1 MRGNRSLSSSLLMA
15 GSVTIVL
22 PLLILILVMQAR
34 IWEILKSNV
43 EVEMQREIQTAD
55 QMLSMM
61 MDRYDSVLSD
71 FCTDEE
77 LVVLVQQIN
86 NKRDVLDANSNQLR
100 RQLKSLCNRNDEVEG
115 VTLVTAGGQR
125 YFYDRVSASSMDSV
139 WAGHL
144 DEADLDGGVHFHG
157 GINLDEGEDGSGHL
171 LQIARRIVDYR
182 DIHRDMGTV
191 ILSFD
196 QEVLWD
202 TISSKEASKLY
213 ICEGDQI
220 IAAENREEIGKSISE
235 IPTSGISVL
244 SIDNTV
250 TGWKLY
256 DYYSMKEFSRVVS
269 KQTSLMIFLTLGF
282 LSEGGI
288 VVYLLF
294 KPIFLQVKQI
304 EAAMIEVEKGDF
316 SVRVPANGK
325 LPREVVTIVG
335 GFNKMVEKTGD
346 LIEKLKTSA
355 EEQRNAELS
364 AMEAQIDP
372 HFLYNTLDTINWKAI
387 DRDEYEISGM
397 VCALAD
403 ILRYS
408 IRNPGGLVSIGQEL
422 YWLSQYTMLQKE
434 RIEQPLEVQT
444 DVPEELKGCQIHKM
458 LLQPFVENAIKHG
471 GYQKE
476 GVCRLTVRIRRIE
489 DQIYIMIRDNGKGI
503 PKEMLQILNDP
514 TKRLEGHV
522 GIYNVRKRLELYY
535 GEDAACY
542 FESRPDLG
550 TTVHLFVKAIRG
562 EEKTDENC
570 SSRR

>member
-1 MRGNRSLSSSLLMA
+1 MA
-15 GSVTIVL
+15 ESVTLIL
-22 PLLILILVMQAR
+22 PLLILIFLMQTR
-34 IWEILKSNV
+34 VWGLLKSNV
-43 EVEMQREIQTAD
+43 EMEMQREIGTAN

-61 MDRYDSVLSD
+61 MDQYDSVLSD

-100 RQLKSLCNRNDEVEG
+100 RRLKILCNRNEEVEG
-115 VTLVTAGGQR
+115 VTLITAGGQR
-125 YFYDRVSASSMDSV
+125 FFYDRVSASSMDST
-139 WAGHL
+139 WAGKIEEPES
-144 DEADLDGGVHFHG
+144 DAEAETGVHFHG
-157 GINLDEGEDGSGHL
+157 GVSLEDVESGSGHL
-171 LQIARRIVDYR
+171 LQMARRIVDYR
-182 DIHRDMGTV
+182 DIHREMGTV
-191 ILSFD
+191 IVSFD
-196 QEVLWD
+196 QEVLWN
-202 TISSKEASKLY
+202 TISSKEESRLY
-213 ICEGDQI
+213 VCEGDKI
-220 IAAENREEIGKSISE
+220 IAAENPNEIGMNISE
-235 IPTSGISVL
+235 VSKSDISVL
-244 SIDNTV
+244 SMDNEM

-256 DYYSMKEFSRVVS
+256 DYYSMKEFSRVLS
-269 KQTSLMIFLTLGF
+269 KHTTQMMLVTLIVLVEGSITFYLIFR
-282 LSEGGI
+282 
-288 VVYLLF
+288 
-294 KPIFLQVKQI
+294 PIFRQIKQI
-304 EAAMIEVEKGDF
+304 EEAMIDVEKGDF
-316 SVRVPANGK
+316 SVRVQGNPK
-325 LPREVVTIVG
+325 LPKEVVAIVG
-335 GFNKMVEKTGD
+335 GFNKMVEKTQM
-346 LIEKLKTSA
+346 LIEKVKTSA

-387 DRDEYEISGM
+387 ERDEYEISGM

-422 YWLSQYTMLQKE
+422 YWLSQYMMLQKE

-444 DVPEELKGCQIHKM
+444 DVPEELKGCQIHKL

-476 GVCRLTVRIRRIE
+476 GVCRLTIRIRRVD
-489 DQIYIMIRDNGKGI
+489 DQICIMIRDNGKGMS
-503 PKEMLQILNDP
+503 KEMLQILNDP
-514 TKRLEGHV
+514 KQRLEGHV

-542 FESRPDLG
+542 FESRPDIG

>member
-1 MRGNRSLSSSLLMA
+1 MRGNNRSLRTSLVMA
-15 GSVTIVL
+15 ESVTIVL
-22 PLLILILVMQAR
+22 PLLILIFVMQAR
-34 IWEILKSNV
+34 IGEILKSNV
-43 EVEMQREIQTAD
+43 ETEMQREIETAD
-55 QMLSMM
+55 QMLNMM

-86 NKRDVLDANSNQLR
+86 NKRDVLDANSNQIR
-100 RQLKSLCNRNDEVEG
+100 RQLKRLCNRNEEVEG
-115 VTLVTAGGQR
+115 VTLVTTGGQK
-125 YFYDRVSASSMDSV
+125 YFYDRVSASSMDST

-144 DEADLDGGVHFHG
+144 VKQDMGGGVHFHG
-157 GINLDEGEDGSGHL
+157 GVSLEQSEDGSGHL

-182 DIHRDMGTV
+182 DIHRDLGTV

-196 QEVLWD
+196 QEVLWEV
-202 TISSKEASKLY
+202 ISSKTESRLY

-220 IAAENREEIGKSISE
+220 IASEIREDIGKKISE
-235 IPTSGISVL
+235 ISTSGISVL
-244 SIDNTV
+244 STDNAV

-256 DYYSMKEFSRVVS
+256 DYYSMREFSRLIS
-269 KQTSLMIFLTLGF
+269 HQTTLMMVMTVGF
-282 LSEGGI
+282 LIEGSI
-288 VVYLLF
+288 AVCLIF

-304 EAAMIEVEKGDF
+304 ESAMIEVEKGDF
-316 SVRVPANGK
+316 SVRVPGNTK

-372 HFLYNTLDTINWKAI
+372 HFLYNILDTINWKAI
-387 DRDEYEISGM
+387 ERDEYEISGM

-434 RIEQPLEVQT
+434 RIEQPLEVET
-444 DVPEELKGCQIHKM
+444 DVPEKLKGCQIHKM

-476 GVCRLTVRIRRIE
+476 GVCRLTIRIRRIE

-503 PKEMLQILNDP
+503 PKETLQILNDP
-514 TKRLEGHV
+514 TKRMEGHV

-535 GEDAACY
+535 GEDATCY
-542 FESRPDLG
+542 FESRPDIG

-562 EEKTDENC
+562 GGKN
-570 SSRR
+570 R